1 MNYDKIQNEIKTFV
15 DERDWEQF
23 HSPKNLSMAL
33 SVEASELVE
42 IFQWQKQDEYSENE
56 EKVVSSVKDEVA
68 DIFYYVVRMCQKM
81 NINLEEGLR
90 RMWLWANE
98 QPMRE
103 RFVWEKYELNKG
115 IYSFW
120 T

>member
-33 SVEASELVE
+33 SVEAAELAE
-42 IFQWQKQDEYSENE
+42 IFQWQKQDEYKENE
-56 EKVVSSVKDEVA
+56 EKVVNAVKDEVA

-81 NINLEEGLR
+81 NINLEE
-90 RMWLWANE
+90 A
-98 QPMRE
+98 
-103 RFVWEKYELNKG
+103 FSEKMKKNRQKHPVHRVKG
-115 IYSFW
+115 KS
-120 T
+120 TQG

>member
-56 EKVVSSVKDEVA
+56 EKVVSAVKDEVA

-81 NINLEEGLR
+81 NINLEDAFFKK
-90 RMWLWANE
+90 M
-98 QPMRE
+98 
-103 RFVWEKYELNKG
+103 EKNRQKHPVDKVKG
-115 IYSFW
+115 KS
-120 T
+120 TN

>member
-33 SVEASELVE
+33 SVEAAELVE
-42 IFQWQKQDEYSENE
+42 IFQWLKEDEYKKNGDEVINE
-56 EKVVSSVKDEVA
+56 VKDEVA

-81 NINLEEGLR
+81 NINLEE
-90 RMWLWANE
+90 A
-98 QPMRE
+98 
-103 RFVWEKYELNKG
+103 FFEKMEKNRQKHPVDKAKG
-115 IYSFW
+115 KAFY
-120 T
+120 

>member
-42 IFQWQKQDEYSENE
+42 IFQWQKQEEYKENE
-56 EKVVSSVKDEVA
+56 EKVYQVLEVPSMETMQEALKDPDLAKLRTDAGVNLDSQEVV
-68 DIFYYVVRMCQKM
+68 FLV
-81 NINLEEGLR
+81 E
-90 RMWLWANE
+90 
-98 QPMRE
+98 
-103 RFVWEKYELNKG
+103 
-115 IYSFW
+115 
-120 T
+120 

>member
-1 MNYDKIQNEIKTFV
+1 MNYDKIKKEIKTFV

-42 IFQWQKQDEYSENE
+42 IFQWQKQDEYKDKGD
-56 EKVVSSVKDEVA
+56 KVINAVRDEVA

-81 NINLEEGLR
+81 DINLEEAL
-90 RMWLWANE
+90 L
-98 QPMRE
+98 
-103 RFVWEKYELNKG
+103 EKMEKNKQKYPVEKVRG
-115 IYSFW
+115 KSSLD
-120 T
+120 

>member
-1 MNYDKIQNEIKTFV
+1 MNYDKIKKEIKTFV

-42 IFQWQKQDEYSENE
+42 IFQWQKQDEYKDKGD
-56 EKVVSSVKDEVA
+56 KVINAVKDEVA

-81 NINLEEGLR
+81 DINLEEAL
-90 RMWLWANE
+90 L
-98 QPMRE
+98 
-103 RFVWEKYELNKG
+103 EKMEKNKQKYPVEKVRG
-115 IYSFW
+115 KSSLD
-120 T
+120 

>member
-33 SVEASELVE
+33 SVEAAELVE
-42 IFQWQKQDEYSENE
+42 IFQWQKQEEYKENE
-56 EKVVSSVKDEVA
+56 EKVVNAVKDEVA

-81 NINLEEGLR
+81 NINLEEAFFEK
-90 RMWLWANE
+90 MKKNICF
-98 QPMRE
+98 
-103 RFVWEKYELNKG
+103 RF
-115 IYSFW
+115 
-120 T
+120 

>member
-33 SVEASELVE
+33 SVEAAELVE
-42 IFQWQKQDEYSENE
+42 IFQWQKQEEYKENE
-56 EKVVSSVKDEVA
+56 EKVVNAVKDEVA

-81 NINLEEGLR
+81 NINLEE
-90 RMWLWANE
+90 A
-98 QPMRE
+98 
-103 RFVWEKYELNKG
+103 FSEKMKKNRQKHPVDRVKG
-115 IYSFW
+115 KS
-120 T
+120 TN

>member
-33 SVEASELVE
+33 SVEAAELVE
-42 IFQWQKQDEYSENE
+42 IFQWQKQEGYKENE
-56 EKVVSSVKDEVA
+56 EKVVNAAKDEVA

-81 NINLEEGLR
+81 NINLEE
-90 RMWLWANE
+90 A
-98 QPMRE
+98 
-103 RFVWEKYELNKG
+103 FSEKMKKNRQKHPVHRVKG
-115 IYSFW
+115 KS
-120 T
+120 TQG

>member
-15 DERDWEQF
+15 EERDWEQF

-42 IFQWQKQDEYSENE
+42 IFQWQKQEEFIENE
-56 EKVVSSVKDEVA
+56 EKVVNAVKDEVA

-81 NINLEEGLR
+81 NINLEET
-90 RMWLWANE
+90 
-98 QPMRE
+98 
-103 RFVWEKYELNKG
+103 FFEKMEKNRQKHLIDKVKG
-115 IYSFW
+115 KS

>member
-1 MNYDKIQNEIKTFV
+1 MNYDKIKNEIKTFV

-56 EKVVSSVKDEVA
+56 EKVVSAVKDEVA

-81 NINLEEGLR
+81 DINLEEAFFKKMEKNRLKHPI
-90 RMWLWANE
+90 NE
-98 QPMRE
+98 
-103 RFVWEKYELNKG
+103 VKG
-115 IYSFW
+115 KS
-120 T
+120 TRD

>member
-1 MNYDKIQNEIKTFV
+1 MNYDKIKKEIKTFV

-42 IFQWQKQDEYSENE
+42 IFQWQKQDEYKDKGD
-56 EKVVSSVKDEVA
+56 KVINAVKDEVA

-81 NINLEEGLR
+81 DLI
-90 RMWLWANE
+90 
-98 QPMRE
+98 
-103 RFVWEKYELNKG
+103 K
-115 IYSFW
+115 
-120 T
+120 